1 VWGTDSTPRNRGD
14 SVKKKILFSMTASV
28 LFSLVITAFLVI
40 MVSNYEYEDNIRQ
53 NLKLNNELVINILKN
68 QNPNNLKDFFMMN
81 IKGSELR
88 ETLIDKDGHVL
99 SDSQVDPATMDNHN
113 GRQEVIDARKY
124 GSGSSIRYSNT
135 TKTET
140 MYYAT
145 AFGNGYIVRSAITM
159 KSISGI
165 LWRYGQ
171 IYIIIMIAS
180 LIVTIIFSS
189 RLARAIVKPIKDLE
203 DATHRISQG
212 ELHERV
218 KVHSEDEIGD
228 LANTFNYMADRLE
241 NSFRDTT
248 QKQTELEAVLK
259 SMDSG
264 VIAVDRNFRVMLI
277 NPYAKKIFGID
288 KDIIGEKLLKTIRDF
303 ELEDI
308 IKNKEYQREFTIFWP
323 VKRDLRIKTADII
336 YGSEHMGT
344 VAVIH
349 DITDIKKLENMRSQ
363 FVANVSHELK
373 TPLTSIKGFAET
385 LRYVEDAETRVKF
398 LNIIND
404 ESERLSRLINDILT
418 LSQIEQ
424 TREIKDEPVD
434 VNAAINQVV
443 MLVKSS
449 ADKKNIKLLTAGD
462 KIEGLYGDPDLLK
475 QMLINLVDNAVKYS
489 GEGSEVVISTEMK
502 DGYGVL
508 SVRDNGI
515 GIPKEHLERLFE
527 RFYRV
532 DAARSR
538 EQGGT
543 GLGLAI
549 VKHIV
554 LSFKGTVEVE
564 SEPGRGSRFIV
575 KLPLKK

>member
-1 VWGTDSTPRNRGD
+1 M
-14 SVKKKILFSMTASV
+14 KKKILISMTASV
-28 LFSLVITAFLVI
+28 LFSLVITAILVI
-40 MVSNYEYEDNIRQ
+40 LVSNYEYEDNVRQ
-53 NLKLNNELVINILKN
+53 NLKLNNELVINILQN
-68 QNPNNLKDFFMMN
+68 QNPNDLKDFFMMN
-81 IKGSELR
+81 IKSSELR
-88 ETLIDKDGHVL
+88 ETLVDKDGNVL

-124 GSGSSIRYSNT
+124 GSGYSIRYSNT

-159 KSISGI
+159 KSISSM

-171 IYIIIMIAS
+171 IYIIIMFAS

-189 RLARAIVKPIKDLE
+189 RLARALVKPVKDLE
-203 DATHRISQG
+203 DTTHRISQG
-212 ELHERV
+212 NLHERV
-218 KVHSEDEIGD
+218 KVHSDDEIGD
-228 LANTFNYMADRLE
+228 LAVTFNNMADRLE
-241 NSFRDTT
+241 NAFKDTT

-264 VIAVDRNFRVMLI
+264 VIAVDRDFRVMLI
-277 NPYAKKIFGID
+277 NPYAKKIFGINR
-288 KDIIGEKLLKTIRDF
+288 DIIGEKLLKTIRDF

-308 IKNKEYQREFTIFWP
+308 IKNKEYQRELTIFWP

-385 LRYVEDAETRVKF
+385 LRYVEDAETREKF

-404 ESERLSRLINDILT
+404 EAERLSRLISDILT

-434 VNAAINQVV
+434 VGAAVSQVV
-443 MLVKSS
+443 MLVKNS
-449 ADKKNIKLLTAGD
+449 ADKKNIKLLTEGD
-462 KIEGLYGDPDLLK
+462 KIEGLRGDPDLLK

-489 GEGSEVVISTEMK
+489 GEGSQVVISTGMK
-502 DGYGVL
+502 DDYAIL

-515 GIPKEHLERLFE
+515 GIPREHLERLFE

-554 LSFKGTVEVE
+554 LGFKGTIEVD
-564 SEPGRGSRFIV
+564 SEPGRGSRFTV
-575 KLPLKK
+575 KLPLKKK

>member
-1 VWGTDSTPRNRGD
+1 
-14 SVKKKILFSMTASV
+14 VKKKILFSMTASV
-28 LFSLVITAFLVI
+28 LFSLVITAALVI
-40 MVSNYEYEDNIRQ
+40 LVSNYEYEDNVRQ
-53 NLKLNNELVINILKN
+53 NLKLNNELVINILQN
-68 QNPNNLKDFFMMN
+68 QNPNNLKDFFAMN
-81 IKGSELR
+81 IKSSELR
-88 ETLIDKDGHVL
+88 ETLVDKDGNVL
-99 SDSQVDPATMDNHN
+99 SDSLVDPATMDNHN
-113 GRQEVIDARKY
+113 SRQEVIDARKY
-124 GSGSSIRYSNT
+124 GFGYSVRYSNT

-145 AFGNGYIVRSAITM
+145 AFGDGYIVRSAITM
-159 KSISGI
+159 KSISSM
-165 LWRYGQ
+165 LWKYGQ

-189 RLARAIVKPIKDLE
+189 RLARALVKPIKDLE
-203 DATHRISQG
+203 DTTHRISQG

-218 KVHSEDEIGD
+218 RVHSNDEIGD
-228 LANTFNYMADRLE
+228 LALTFNNMADRLE
-241 NSFRDTT
+241 NSFKDTT

-264 VIAVDRNFRVMLI
+264 VIAVDRDFRVMLI
-277 NPYAKKIFGID
+277 NPYAKKIFGINR
-288 KDIIGEKLLKTIRDF
+288 DIIGEKLLKTIRDF

-308 IKNKEYQREFTIFWP
+308 IKNKEYQRELTIFWP

-385 LRYVEDAETRVKF
+385 LRYVEDEETRVKF

-404 ESERLSRLINDILT
+404 EAERLSRLISDILT

-424 TREIKDEPVD
+424 TRGIKDEPVD
-434 VNAAINQVV
+434 VSAAVSQVV
-443 MLVKSS
+443 MLVKNS
-449 ADKKNIKLLTAGD
+449 ADKKNIKLLTEGD
-462 KIEGLYGDPDLLK
+462 KIEGLHGDPDLLK

-489 GEGSEVVISTEMK
+489 GEGSQVVISTGMK

-554 LSFKGTVEVE
+554 LGFKGTIEVD
-564 SEPGRGSRFIV
+564 SEPDRGSKFTV
-575 KLPLKK
+575 KLPLKKK

>member
-1 VWGTDSTPRNRGD
+1 M
-14 SVKKKILFSMTASV
+14 KKKILFSMTASV
-28 LFSLVITAFLVI
+28 LFSLVITAALVI
-40 MVSNYEYEDNIRQ
+40 LVSNYEYEDNVRQ
-53 NLKLNNELVINILKN
+53 NLKMNNELVINILQN
-68 QNPNNLKDFFMMN
+68 QNPNNLKDFFAMN
-81 IKGSELR
+81 IKSSKLR
-88 ETLIDKDGHVL
+88 ETLVDMNGNVL
-99 SDSQVDPATMDNHN
+99 SDSQVNPANMDNHN
-113 GRQEVIDARKY
+113 SRQEVIDARKY
-124 GSGSSIRYSNT
+124 GSGYSVRYSNT

-145 AFGNGYIVRSAITM
+145 TFGNGYIVRSAITM
-159 KSISGI
+159 KSISSM

-189 RLARAIVKPIKDLE
+189 RLARALVKPIKDLE
-203 DATHRISQG
+203 DTTHRISQG

-218 KVHSEDEIGD
+218 TVHSEDEIGD
-228 LANTFNYMADRLE
+228 LAHTFNYMADRLE
-241 NSFRDTT
+241 NSFKDTT

-264 VIAVDRNFRVMLI
+264 VIAVDMDFRVMLI
-277 NPYAKKIFGID
+277 NPYAKKIFGIN

-308 IKNKEYQREFTIFWP
+308 IKNKEYQRELTIFWP
-323 VKRDLRIKTADII
+323 EKRDLRIKTADII

-404 ESERLSRLINDILT
+404 EAERLSRLISDILT

-424 TREIKDEPVD
+424 TRGIKDEPVD
-434 VNAAINQVV
+434 VSTTVSQVV
-443 MLVKSS
+443 MLVKNS

-489 GEGSEVVISTEMK
+489 GEGSQIVISTGMK

-549 VKHIV
+549 VKHIA

-564 SEPGRGSRFIV
+564 SEPGRGSRFTV

>member
-1 VWGTDSTPRNRGD
+1 
-14 SVKKKILFSMTASV
+14 VKKKILFSMTASV
-28 LFSLVITAFLVI
+28 LFSLVITAALVI
-40 MVSNYEYEDNIRQ
+40 LVSNYEYEDNVRQ
-53 NLKLNNELVINILKN
+53 NLKLNNELVINILQN
-68 QNPNNLKDFFMMN
+68 QNPNNLKDFFATN
-81 IKGSELR
+81 IKSSELR
-88 ETLIDKDGHVL
+88 ETLVDKDGNVL
-99 SDSQVDPATMDNHN
+99 SDSLVDPATMDNHN
-113 GRQEVIDARKY
+113 SRQEVIDARKY
-124 GSGSSIRYSNT
+124 GFGYSVRYSNT

-145 AFGNGYIVRSAITM
+145 AFGDGYIVRSAITM
-159 KSISGI
+159 KSISSM
-165 LWRYGQ
+165 LWKYGQ

-189 RLARAIVKPIKDLE
+189 RLARALVKPIKDLE
-203 DATHRISQG
+203 DTTHRISQG

-218 KVHSEDEIGD
+218 RVHSNDEIGD
-228 LANTFNYMADRLE
+228 LALTFNNMADRLE
-241 NSFRDTT
+241 NSFKDTT

-264 VIAVDRNFRVMLI
+264 VIAVDRDFRVMLI
-277 NPYAKKIFGID
+277 NPYAKKIFGINR
-288 KDIIGEKLLKTIRDF
+288 DIIGEKLLKTIRDF

-308 IKNKEYQREFTIFWP
+308 IKNKEYQRELTIFWP
-323 VKRDLRIKTADII
+323 IKRDLRIKTADII

-385 LRYVEDAETRVKF
+385 LRYVEDEETRVKF

-404 ESERLSRLINDILT
+404 EAERLSRLISDILT

-424 TREIKDEPVD
+424 TRGIKDEPVD
-434 VNAAINQVV
+434 VSAAVSQVV
-443 MLVKSS
+443 MLVKNS
-449 ADKKNIKLLTAGD
+449 ADKKNIKLLTEGD
-462 KIEGLYGDPDLLK
+462 KIEGLHGDPDLLK

-489 GEGSEVVISTEMK
+489 GEGSQVVISTGMK

-554 LSFKGTVEVE
+554 LGFKGTIEVD
-564 SEPGRGSRFIV
+564 SEPDRGSKFTV
-575 KLPLKK
+575 KLPLKKK

>member
-1 VWGTDSTPRNRGD
+1 
-14 SVKKKILFSMTASV
+14 VKKKILFSMTASV
-28 LFSLVITAFLVI
+28 LFSLVITAALVI
-40 MVSNYEYEDNIRQ
+40 LVSNYEYEDNVRQ
-53 NLKLNNELVINILKN
+53 NLKLNNELVINILQN
-68 QNPNNLKDFFMMN
+68 QNPNNLKDFFAMN
-81 IKGSELR
+81 IKSSELR
-88 ETLIDKDGHVL
+88 ETLVDKDGNVL

-113 GRQEVIDARKY
+113 SRQEVIDARKY
-124 GSGSSIRYSNT
+124 GFGYSVRYSNT

-145 AFGNGYIVRSAITM
+145 AFGDGYIVRSAITM
-159 KSISGI
+159 KSISSM
-165 LWRYGQ
+165 LWKYGQ

-189 RLARAIVKPIKDLE
+189 RLARALVKPIKDLE
-203 DATHRISQG
+203 DTTHRISQG

-218 KVHSEDEIGD
+218 RVHSNDEIGD
-228 LANTFNYMADRLE
+228 LALTFNNMADRLE
-241 NSFRDTT
+241 NSFKDTT

-264 VIAVDRNFRVMLI
+264 VIAVDRDFRVMLI
-277 NPYAKKIFGID
+277 NPYAKKIFGINR
-288 KDIIGEKLLKTIRDF
+288 DIIGEKLLKTIRDF

-308 IKNKEYQREFTIFWP
+308 IKNKEYQRELTIFWP

-385 LRYVEDAETRVKF
+385 LRYVEDEETRVKF

-404 ESERLSRLINDILT
+404 EAERLSRLISDILT

-424 TREIKDEPVD
+424 TRGIKDEPVD
-434 VNAAINQVV
+434 VSAAVSQVV
-443 MLVKSS
+443 MLVKNS
-449 ADKKNIKLLTAGD
+449 ADKKNIKLLTEGD
-462 KIEGLYGDPDLLK
+462 KIEGLHGDPDLLK

-489 GEGSEVVISTEMK
+489 GEGSQVVISTGMK

-554 LSFKGTVEVE
+554 LGFKGTIEVD
-564 SEPGRGSRFIV
+564 SEPDRGSKFTV
-575 KLPLKK
+575 KLPLKKK

>member
-1 VWGTDSTPRNRGD
+1 
-14 SVKKKILFSMTASV
+14 VKKKILFSMTASV
-28 LFSLVITAFLVI
+28 LFSLVITAALVI
-40 MVSNYEYEDNIRQ
+40 LVSNYEYEDNVRQ
-53 NLKLNNELVINILKN
+53 NLKLNNELVINILQN
-68 QNPNNLKDFFMMN
+68 QNPNNLKDFFAMN
-81 IKGSELR
+81 IKSSELR
-88 ETLIDKDGHVL
+88 ETLVDKDGNVL
-99 SDSQVDPATMDNHN
+99 SDSLVDPATMDNHN
-113 GRQEVIDARKY
+113 SRQEVIDARKY
-124 GSGSSIRYSNT
+124 GFGYSVRYSNT

-145 AFGNGYIVRSAITM
+145 AFGDGYIVRSAITM
-159 KSISGI
+159 KSISSM
-165 LWRYGQ
+165 LWKYGQ

-189 RLARAIVKPIKDLE
+189 RLARALVKPIKDLE
-203 DATHRISQG
+203 DTTHRISQG

-218 KVHSEDEIGD
+218 RVHSNDEIGD
-228 LANTFNYMADRLE
+228 LALTFNNMADRLE
-241 NSFRDTT
+241 NSFKDTT

-264 VIAVDRNFRVMLI
+264 VIAVDRDFRVMLI
-277 NPYAKKIFGID
+277 NPYAKKIFGINR
-288 KDIIGEKLLKTIRDF
+288 DIIGEKLLKTIRDF

-308 IKNKEYQREFTIFWP
+308 IKNKEYQRELTIFWP
-323 VKRDLRIKTADII
+323 IKRDLRIKTADII

-385 LRYVEDAETRVKF
+385 LRYVEDEETRVKF

-404 ESERLSRLINDILT
+404 EAERLSRLISDILT

-424 TREIKDEPVD
+424 TRGIKDEPVD
-434 VNAAINQVV
+434 VSAAVSQVV
-443 MLVKSS
+443 MLVKNS
-449 ADKKNIKLLTAGD
+449 ADKKNIKLLTEGD
-462 KIEGLYGDPDLLK
+462 KIEGLHGDPDLLK

-489 GEGSEVVISTEMK
+489 GEGSQVVISTGMK

-554 LSFKGTVEVE
+554 LGFKGTIEVD
-564 SEPGRGSRFIV
+564 SEPDRGSKFTV
-575 KLPLKK
+575 KLPLKKK